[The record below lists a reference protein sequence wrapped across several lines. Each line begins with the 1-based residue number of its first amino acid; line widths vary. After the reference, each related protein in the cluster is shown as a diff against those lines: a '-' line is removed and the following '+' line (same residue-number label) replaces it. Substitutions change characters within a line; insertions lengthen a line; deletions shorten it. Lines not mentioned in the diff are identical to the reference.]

1 MSACLSACVRDA
13 RYPDCVHRISCKV
26 ARCVLKACVQPGSA
40 LRFCL
45 PTLQLVFCRTYTQRF
60 VLLVAHPSA
69 NVFLPSISTIWQQ
82 LQQADSLLQLAVL
95 AAAQGDTDRAQSAMR
110 RAQHLAVSHMYSAA
124 RHAQSQQGH
133 VCLHL
138 CTALCA
144 TALRSEV
151 PGLLSDVVQ
160 HVFLTGQ
167 RKKDLHPQVPCA
179 KLIAA
184 VWSHLDSTAQ
194 SAVRR
199 ALLRAPLTGVFLPCY
214 LITCA
219 ADAAH
224 LLKVWHCHPQ
234 FKLAARQGGELLLS
248 LSQRDPMLANGG
260 HVAKKRRK
268 FKGPAQV
275 KASCMCPRTGGTC
288 ISGRC
293 RDVSTDSCC
302 SGALECRSDSPCLV
316 ASGTWLGESGLHSR
330 AAWLHPHHVVRQRRG
345 SAQQHHRRC
354 AR

>member
-1 MSACLSACVRDA
+1 MHACMRACLSACVRDA

-26 ARCVLKACVQPGSA
+26 ARCVLKACVQPESA

-82 LQQADSLLQLAVL
+82 LQQADSLLRLAVL

-124 RHAQSQQGH
+124 RHAQSQQGP

-224 LLKVWHCHPQ
+224 LLKVWHCQ
-234 FKLAARQGGELLLS
+234 
-248 LSQRDPMLANGG
+248 
-260 HVAKKRRK
+260 
-268 FKGPAQV
+268 GPAQV

-302 SGALECRSDSPCLV
+302 SGASECRSDSPCLV